1 MSDKKE
7 IEIGGK
13 KYEIADMDENQIK
26 LLNQIQDLDNKIQKL
41 QFNLVQL
48 QGGRQFFYQELIT
61 KLVT

>member
-13 KYEIADMDENQIK
+13 SYEIAKMEEKQLK
-26 LLNQIQDLDNKIQKL
+26 LINQIQDLDNKIQKL

-48 QGGRQFFYQELIT
+48 QGGRQFFYQELM
-61 KLVT
+61 KLLD